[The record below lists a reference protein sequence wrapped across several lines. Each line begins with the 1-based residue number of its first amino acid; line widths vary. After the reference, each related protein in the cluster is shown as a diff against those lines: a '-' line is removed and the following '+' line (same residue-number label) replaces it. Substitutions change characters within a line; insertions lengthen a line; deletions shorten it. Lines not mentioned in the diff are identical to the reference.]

1 MSGSAN
7 IFVWSRVHRSE
18 PFADV
23 RDVHKPR
30 WRPLR
35 VFLPQFSAPMSGAA
49 VNRVSRWRVASSRR
63 SAIGSSS
70 CEDSIPDVRQFCWR
84 TFFVSLKSS
93 PIVLET

>member
-1 MSGSAN
+1 MSGSAK
-7 IFVWSRVHRSE
+7 ILAWSRVHRSG
-18 PFADV
+18 PSADA

-35 VFLPQFSAPMSGAA
+35 VFLPQFSAPMSGVV

-70 CEDSIPDVRQFCWR
+70 CEGSIPDVRQFFWK
-84 TFFVSLKSS
+84 TFFVSLKNSR
-93 PIVLET
+93 IVLDL

>member
-1 MSGSAN
+1 MSGSAK
-7 IFVWSRVHRSE
+7 ILAWSRVHRSG
-18 PFADV
+18 PSADA

-35 VFLPQFSAPMSGAA
+35 VFLPQFSAPMSGVV

-70 CEDSIPDVRQFCWR
+70 CAVSIPDVRQFFWK
-84 TFFVSLKSS
+84 TFFVSLKNSR
-93 PIVLET
+93 IVLDL

>member
-1 MSGSAN
+1 MSGSAK
-7 IFVWSRVHRSE
+7 ILAWSRVHRSE
-18 PFADV
+18 PFADA

-30 WRPLR
+30 WRLLR
-35 VFLPQFSAPMSGAA
+35 VFLRRFSAPMSGAA

-63 SAIGSSS
+63 LAIGSSS
-70 CEDSIPDVRQFCWR
+70 CAVSIPDVRQFSSK